1 VGAGSEIGGGGGTA
15 GTDGCTDGGAGGGTG
30 GGTFPCALW
39 MASQSL
45 ASVPAE
51 SLVLL
56 IRISTGAVRLRRGTL
71 RSVSAFFFAR
81 VGGRMS
87 A

>member
-1 VGAGSEIGGGGGTA
+1 VGACSGSGGGGGTD
-15 GTDGCTDGGAGGGTG
+15 GTGGGTG
-30 GGTFPCALW
+30 GGTPPWARW

-56 IRISTGAVRLRRGTL
+56 IRMSMGAVRFRRGIL
-71 RSVSAFFFAR
+71 RSVSAFFLAI
-81 VGGRMS
+81 VGGRTS
-87 A
+87 S